1 MKRARNK
8 LRLRKRQR
16 RAQWRRLGLRYGL
29 GVLSLFVFMNG
40 LFGQNGYVA
49 MRRAR
54 ADAER
59 LKQEIHQLN
68 EENQNLSGEVRAL
81 KTDPAAVEKVAREE
95 MGLARP
101 GELVF
106 RLPDAKENPQES
118 QTAPPQK

>member
-1 MKRARNK
+1 MKRSRKNVK
-8 LRLRKRQR
+8 LRKRQK

-29 GVLSLFVFMNG
+29 GTLSLLFFMNG
-40 LFGQNGYVA
+40 LFGQNGYLA

-59 LKQEIHQLN
+59 LRQEIHNIN
-68 EENQNLSGEVRAL
+68 EENQSLSGEVRAL
-81 KTDPAAVEKVAREE
+81 KTDPAAVEKVARED

-106 RLPDAKENPQES
+106 RLPDAKQNPQES
-118 QTAPPQK
+118 QTVPPQK